1 MSFATGTTRIFRFGL
16 LTIAM
21 LSLSIVLALGNGSLA
36 RAQSDDAA
44 GDAAQAVQP
53 DQNGASDADSND
65 PNAASAQQ
73 TQNAAAASDPAQQAQ
88 SAADAAAEA
97 LDTATEA
104 RDQLESDGA
113 SQDQI
118 DAANRAVAEAR
129 FNKDNADAA
138 VKSADDAANQ

>member
-1 MSFATGTTRIFRFGL
+1 MRFATGTRRVFRFGL
-16 LTIAM
+16 IAIAI
-21 LSLSIVLALGNGSLA
+21 LGFGIVIALANGSLA

-44 GDAAQAVQP
+44 GDAAVATPEVAQP
-53 DQNGASDADSND
+53 DQNAASDAGSND
-65 PNAASAQQ
+65 PE
-73 TQNAAAASDPAQQAQ
+73 AAAAQQAQ
-88 SAADAAAEA
+88 DAADAAAQA
-97 LDTATEA
+97 LDSATEA

-113 SQDQI
+113 EQDQI